1 MAIARA
7 LANKARIILADE
19 PTGNLDSETGDRVL
33 ELLLSGV
40 KKYGQTLLMITHN
53 QEIATKA
60 DRIIHMKDGRIW
72 E

>member
-1 MAIARA
+1 M
-7 LANKARIILADE
+7 ADE